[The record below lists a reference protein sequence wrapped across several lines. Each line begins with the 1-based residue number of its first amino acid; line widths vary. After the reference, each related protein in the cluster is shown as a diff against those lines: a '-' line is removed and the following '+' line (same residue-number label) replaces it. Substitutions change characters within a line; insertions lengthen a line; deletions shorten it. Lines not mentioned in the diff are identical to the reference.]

1 MNEKLTKEFSD
12 EEISD
17 ALFQIGPLKA
27 PGVDGFPARFFQ
39 RNWGMLKKEITAA
52 VKINFSDGIMPEEIN
67 ETVLVVI
74 QKINDPQTLKDYI
87 PTALCNVIYKVVV
100 KCIINRMRPMLDSL
114 ISDSQS
120 AFIPGRLISDNA
132 LIAFECFHAIQTN
145 KRPEGFC
152 AYKLDLT
159 KAYERVDWQYLKTI
173 LLKFGFDPKFIGWI
187 MSCISSVH
195 YKVRINRKL
204 TKGFK
209 PTRGIRQGDP
219 LSPYLF
225 LFVAEGLSKVLQR
238 TVYLQ
243 ELCELK
249 ISRRGPGVSH
259 LLFAD
264 DSLLFLKA
272 NTSQAGVI
280 KAIIGIFEI
289 GSGQLINP
297 SKFQSY

>member
-1 MNEKLTKEFSD
+1 
-12 EEISD
+12 
-17 ALFQIGPLKA
+17 
-27 PGVDGFPARFFQ
+27 
-39 RNWGMLKKEITAA
+39 
-52 VKINFSDGIMPEEIN
+52 
-67 ETVLVVI
+67 VVI

-145 KRPEGFC
+145 KRPEDFC

-173 LLKFGFDPKFIGWI
+173 LLKFGFDPKFVGWI

-195 YKVRINRKL
+195 YKVRINGKL

-238 TVYLQ
+238 AVYLQ